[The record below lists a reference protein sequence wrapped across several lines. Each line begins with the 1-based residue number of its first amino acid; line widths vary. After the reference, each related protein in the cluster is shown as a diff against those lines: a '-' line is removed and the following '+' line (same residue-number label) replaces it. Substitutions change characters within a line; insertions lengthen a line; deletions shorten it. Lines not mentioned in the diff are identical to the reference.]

1 MAGLLRAVTDQG
13 QLAVS
18 AFDKQSPPEQSCR
31 ACSRGTDDELSARR
45 PGASQ
50 ATRPDANLTLTGADS
65 CPNPA
70 DRLADLCIRQR
81 FVMFLPP
88 ALLRQRR
95 ACGHPLSCI

>member
-1 MAGLLRAVTDQG
+1 MTPNPQRQGIAAARHAQEQRASDFAGSASREYQKFQG
-13 QLAVS
+13 
-18 AFDKQSPPEQSCR
+18 KPR
-31 ACSRGTDDELSARR
+31 RGMRV
-45 PGASQ
+45 G
-50 ATRPDANLTLTGADS
+50 

-95 ACGHPLSCI
+95 ACGHHLGCI